1 MKIQKLLLL
10 KAFCYDNLKND
21 FKVTFLPNTSIAIVE
36 DANGDILFLIAKKDN
51 IVECCE
57 GYCLKPFRTLQF
69 VETFQNSSKYVWKDI

>member
-21 FKVTFLPNTSIAIVE
+21 FKVTFLPITGIAIVE
-36 DANGDILFLIAKKDN
+36 DANGDILFLVAKEDN

-57 GYCLKPFRTLQF
+57 GYCLKPFRTVQL
-69 VETFQNSSKYVWKDI
+69 VETFQNSFKYGWKDI